1 LLLHPHVDP
10 FDIPRIKRA
19 LDYAGM
25 TLLSFSLPSPS
36 AGARYDAMF
45 PGDLEHRDFESWA
58 FFELKRTDRP
68 DSNVPMRYHIGTMTR
83 LRFLLQQFTHGIHAA
98 DSISKTQQCTM
109 LTLTSIIQRDSEVI
123 AAEADRDLVMV
134 SVATGHYYG
143 ISDVAREIWETIER
157 PTRVSDLVNDLV
169 ANYQIDSIS
178 CEQQTLS
185 FLEALLD
192 EGLLQVKDAPAG

>member
-1 LLLHPHVDP
+1 MV
-10 FDIPRIKRA
+10 A
-19 LDYAGM
+19 LM
-25 TLLSFSLPSPS
+25 
-36 AGARYDAMF
+36 
-45 PGDLEHRDFESWA
+45 
-58 FFELKRTDRP
+58 LK
-68 DSNVPMRYHIGTMTR
+68 SN
-83 LRFLLQQFTHGIHAA
+83 
-98 DSISKTQQCTM
+98 SIV
-109 LTLTSIIQRDSEVI
+109 QRDPEVI

-143 ISDVAREIWETIER
+143 VSDVAREIWEAIER

-185 FLEALLD
+185 FLEGLLD